1 MDSLYSSYKERYD
14 AAIERIDKESPH
26 RICLCWVICKI
37 SLLQKSEGM
46 AATIPSD
53 FCKRLILHI
62 TQHKQIRWGDS
73 LSILSIAASYL
84 SL

>member
-1 MDSLYSSYKERYD
+1 MIWSNALRKYSISIAGGGQLNMDSLYSSYKERYD

-46 AATIPSD
+46 AATIP
-53 FCKRLILHI
+53 FYKY
-62 TQHKQIRWGDS
+62 QIRG
-73 LSILSIAASYL
+73 I
-84 SL
+84 